1 MVEIKK
7 VTGEFVLPI
16 RVYYEDTDFAGIVY
30 YANYLKFMERGRTEF
45 LRSFGIEQDVFREK
59 TNCVFVVRHANIDF
73 CRAARFNDQLLVKT
87 RVKTKKKAS
96 IVFDQRVEQY
106 LEEGSDKLICAADI
120 TIACINADSFRPAK
134 IPDYLVEA
142 INIDY

>member
-45 LRSFGIEQDVFREK
+45 LRSFGIEQDVFREE
-59 TNCVFVVRHANIDF
+59 TNCVFVVRQANIDF
-73 CRAARFNDQLLVKT
+73 HKAAKFNDQLLIKT
-87 RVKTKKKAS
+87 RVKIQKKAS
-96 IVFDQRVEQY
+96 IIFDQRVEQY
-106 LEEGSDKLICAADI
+106 LQKEPGKLICSADI
-120 TIACINADSFRPAK
+120 TIACIDADSFRPAK
-134 IPDYLVEA
+134 IPDNLAET

>member
-1 MVEIKK
+1 MVETTK
-7 VTGEFVLPI
+7 VAGEFVLPI

-45 LRSFGIEQDVFREK
+45 LRSLGIEQDAFREK
-59 TNCVFVVRHANIDF
+59 TSCVFVVRRANIDF
-73 CRAARFNDQLLVKT
+73 RQAARFNDELLVKT
-87 RVKTKKKAS
+87 RVKIKKKAS

-106 LEEGSDKLICAADI
+106 LEEGSDQLICAADI
-120 TIACINADSFRPAK
+120 TIACINVDSFRPTK
-134 IPDYLVEA
+134 IPDYLAEA